1 MCVCMWANFMYCN
14 YDYRTICW
22 TPNPFIIY
30 VHTIFTKKEHGN
42 GEINYNWMRER
53 EREMEE
59 KLINL

>member
-1 MCVCMWANFMYCN
+1 M
-14 YDYRTICW
+14 
-22 TPNPFIIY
+22 Y

-53 EREMEE
+53 EREREMEE